1 MPLLPDYRPEE
12 KFADLAILDDHERE
26 QRIKRAYDAYYNGGP
41 DTLKQRKGEIND
53 NVKINYSR
61 LIVDAGVANLFG
73 SQLTVNAPAESGD
86 DVQEEIDQI
95 IRDNGGGLLWQR
107 MGVSGAIGGTAY
119 YRLQVKEDESIRV
132 IIVDPSTVEIEWD
145 EQDHENVTG
154 YVVTFVPNAGIESIA
169 RRHLIQK
176 QEDETWLIT
185 EQEAFEEGWR
195 TIDEE
200 VWPWPFAPMGHA
212 QNIPSPHE
220 TYGISDLEPDVL
232 DLCDGINRVVSNIN
246 RIVRLYAHPRTWGKM
261 IGDALNMDANPGAV
275 IRLEHPEAEL
285 RNLEMS
291 SDLGSSI
298 DLYRRLVAALHE
310 TTRIPEVATGKLDSA
325 GQLSSLAL
333 RILYAPL
340 IQKTESKRRT
350 YGQAIE
356 QMFMRSLALR
366 GYEDV
371 MVELVWP
378 ELLPSDP
385 EAMRRT
391 ALIDA
396 QLGVSTATILE
407 GLGYDP
413 EVEFDNKREEGQ
425 QGQALFNAGGF
436 GQ

>member
-1 MPLLPDYRPEE
+1 MNFVPYNLHETNM
-12 KFADLAILDDHERE
+12 ADLAILDMHERE
-26 QRIKRAYDAYYNGGP
+26 QRIKRAYDAYFMGGP
-41 DTLKQRKGEIND
+41 DTLRRRKGEIDD
-53 NVKINYSR
+53 NVKINYAR

-73 SQLTVNAPAESGD
+73 SQLLINAPADSSPE
-86 DVQEEIDQI
+86 VQQEIDTI

-119 YRLQVKEDESIRV
+119 YRILVREDESIRFV
-132 IIVDPSTVEIEWD
+132 IVDPSTVEIEWD
-145 EQDHENVTG
+145 DQDHEDVTG
-154 YVVTFVPNAGIESIA
+154 YIVTFIPNSGLESVA
-169 RRHLIQK
+169 HRHLIRK
-176 QEDETWLIT
+176 EEDGTWTIT
-185 EQEAFEEGWR
+185 EQEAIEEGWR

-220 TYGISDLEPDVL
+220 TYGIADLEPDVL

-275 IRLEHPEAEL
+275 IRLEHPDAEL
-285 RNLEMS
+285 HNLEMS
-291 SDLGSSI
+291 SDLSSSI
-298 DLYRRLVAALHE
+298 DLYRRLVQALHE
-310 TTRIPEVATGKLDSA
+310 TTRIPEVATGKLDNA

-340 IQKTESKRRT
+340 LQKTETKRRT

-356 QMFMRSLALR
+356 QMFLRALYLR

-371 MVELVWP
+371 TVELVWP
-378 ELLPSDP
+378 DLLPTDP

-391 ALIDA
+391 ALIDS
-396 QLGVSTATILE
+396 QLGVSRATVLAT
-407 GLGYDP
+407 LGYDP
-413 EVEFDNKREEGQ
+413 EVENENLLAEGA
-425 QGQALFNAGGF
+425 QAQATFNAGIVE
-436 GQ
+436 

>member
-1 MPLLPDYRPEE
+1 MLPEYRPEE

-41 DTLKQRKGEIND
+41 DTLKRRKGEIDD
-53 NVKINYSR
+53 NVKINYAR

-73 SQLTVNAPAESGD
+73 SQLIVSAPADSDEQI
-86 DVQEEIDQI
+86 QEEIDTI

-119 YRLQVKEDESIRV
+119 YRIIVREDESIRFV
-132 IIVDPSTVEIEWD
+132 VVDPSTVEIEWD
-145 EQDHENVTG
+145 EQDHEHVTG
-154 YVVTFVPNAGIESIA
+154 YIVTFVPNAGLSSIA
-169 RRHLIQK
+169 RRHVIRVQ
-176 QEDETWLIT
+176 DDGTWLII
-185 EQEAFEEGWR
+185 EQEATDEDWR
-195 TIDEE
+195 TIDEQ
-200 VWPWPFAPMGHA
+200 VWPYPFPPMGHA

-275 IRLEHPEAEL
+275 IRLEHPDAEL
-285 RNLEMS
+285 HNLEMS
-291 SDLGSSI
+291 SDLSSSI
-298 DLYRRLVAALHE
+298 DLYRRLVQALHE

-340 IQKTESKRRT
+340 LQKTESKRRT

-356 QMFMRSLALR
+356 DMFSRALYLR

-378 ELLPSDP
+378 DLLPTDP

-391 ALIDA
+391 ALIDS
-396 QLGVSTATILE
+396 QLGVSRATIIE
-407 GLGYDP
+407 TLGYDP
-413 EVEFDNKREEGQ
+413 EIEAERLAAEASQIADD
-425 QGQALFNAGGF
+425 FNAGIA
-436 GQ
+436 

>member
-1 MPLLPDYRPEE
+1 MPLLPEYRPEE

-26 QRIKRAYDAYYNGGP
+26 QRIKRAYDAYFNGGP

-73 SQLTVNAPAESGD
+73 SKLGVVAPADAGD
-86 DVQEEIDQI
+86 DVQTEIDQI

-119 YRLQVKEDESIRV
+119 YRLQVRDDESIRV

-145 EQDHENVTG
+145 EQDHESVTG
-154 YVVTFVPNAGIESIA
+154 YVVTFVPNAGLESIA

-176 QEDETWLIT
+176 QDDETWLIT
-185 EQEAFEEGWR
+185 EQEAFDEGWR

-356 QMFMRSLALR
+356 QMFMRALALR
-366 GYEDV
+366 GYDDIL
-371 MVELVWP
+371 VELIWP

-425 QGQALFNAGGF
+425 QGQSLFNAGGF

>member
-1 MPLLPDYRPEE
+1 MPLFPEYRPEE

-26 QRIKRAYDAYYNGGP
+26 QRIKRAYDAYFNGGP

-73 SQLTVNAPAESGD
+73 SQLVVNAPADAPDE
-86 DVQEEIDQI
+86 VQNEIDKI

-119 YRLQVKEDESIRV
+119 YRLQVKEDGSIRV

-145 EQDHENVTG
+145 DQDHEYVTG
-154 YVVTFVPNAGIESIA
+154 YIITFVPNSGLESVA
-169 RRHLIQK
+169 RRLVIRK
-176 QEDETWLIT
+176 QDDETWLIT
-185 EQEAFEEGWR
+185 EQEAFDEGWR

-200 VWPWPFAPMGHA
+200 EWPWPFPPMGHA

-220 TYGISDLEPDVL
+220 TYGIADLEPDVL

-275 IRLEHPEAEL
+275 IRLEHPDAEL
-285 RNLEMS
+285 HNLEMS

-298 DLYRRLVAALHE
+298 DLYRRMVAALHE

-325 GQLSSLAL
+325 GQLSSLSL

-356 QMFMRSLALR
+356 RLFMQSLALR
-366 GYEDV
+366 GYEDIL
-371 MVELVWP
+371 VELIWP
-378 ELLPSDP
+378 ELLPADP

-391 ALIDA
+391 ALLDS
-396 QLGVSTATILE
+396 QLGVSSATILE

-413 EVEFDNKREEGQ
+413 EVEADNKREEGQ
-425 QGQALFNAGGF
+425 QQQSLFNAGGF